1 MYGTI
6 TFLESNGLIL
16 RVTGIK
22 TWMGV
27 SFPSFTV
34 FGKIK

>member
-22 TWMGV
+22 HGWEFLFLV
-27 SFPSFTV
+27 LQYL
-34 FGKIK
+34 GK